1 MTTLPPRE
9 IFFRGGSDAENHSKS
24 RAVLLDW
31 PWKGCLEAREHLR
44 VLSGEGLSEGHSTA
58 VPRGSQGG
66 AVPSACFPEP
76 GRRIRPHTAADGV
89 YVGCYLRGIDL
100 HPGDRAPAFR
110 TALALWSR
118 PTVGPKTPSAAVI
131 ADHSRQPPVYGTF
144 QAQSKNTYRSN
155 PPFETMLGSVVTR

>member
-1 MTTLPPRE
+1 MTIPAPCE
-9 IFFRGGSDAENHSKS
+9 IFFRGSSDAENRSKS

-31 PWKGCLEAREHLR
+31 LWKGCLEAREHLG

-58 VPRGSQGG
+58 VPRRSRGG
-66 AVPSACFPEP
+66 AMPSACFPEP

-89 YVGCYLRGIDL
+89 YVGCYLRGFDL

-118 PTVGPKTPSAAVI
+118 PTVGPKTLSAAVI

-144 QAQSKNTYRSN
+144 RAQSKNRNRTVSFAR
-155 PPFETMLGSVVTR
+155 TAA